1 MSNLNPEQS
10 FQPLSVG
17 NVVSAGVRLYR
28 SNLKRYLILVL
39 RSYLWSFVPVYGW
52 AKSVEISGRISRL
65 AYQELINQPETLT
78 EAYQKTDRQILNFLV
93 AGLLMGL
100 INLGLVIAFFV
111 GYGVFS
117 VLSFLVVAGF
127 TRGAATD
134 AVGVVVSLF
143 VGLAF
148 LVFLLVAF
156 LIWLRIFS
164 RLFIY
169 EVPLAIEE
177 GLDGASTIGRS
188 WTLTKGSVGRVQLI
202 VLVAGLITYMVL
214 SPATFLMFLFIGVTS
229 SNPDDP
235 TAGLFFL
242 LFYGAILLGSA
253 LIHPFWQAIKA
264 VVYYDLRSRREGL
277 GLELRD
283 RG

>member
-1 MSNLNPEQS
+1 MSNLSPEQS

-17 NVVSAGVRLYR
+17 NVVSAGIRLYR
-28 SNLKRYLILVL
+28 SNIKRYLILTL
-39 RSYLWSFVPVYGW
+39 RSYLWSFIPIYGL

-78 EAYQKTDRQILNFLV
+78 EAYQKTDRQVWNFLV

-117 VLSFLVVAGF
+117 VLSFLAIAAF
-127 TRGAATD
+127 TRGAVSD
-134 AVGVVVSLF
+134 AVGVVVSLV
-143 VGLAF
+143 VGLLF

-169 EVPLAIEE
+169 EVPLAIE
-177 GLDGASTIGRS
+177 D
-188 WTLTKGSVGRVQLI
+188 
-202 VLVAGLITYMVL
+202 
-214 SPATFLMFLFIGVTS
+214 
-229 SNPDDP
+229 
-235 TAGLFFL
+235 
-242 LFYGAILLGSA
+242 
-253 LIHPFWQAIKA
+253 
-264 VVYYDLRSRREGL
+264 
-277 GLELRD
+277 
-283 RG
+283 